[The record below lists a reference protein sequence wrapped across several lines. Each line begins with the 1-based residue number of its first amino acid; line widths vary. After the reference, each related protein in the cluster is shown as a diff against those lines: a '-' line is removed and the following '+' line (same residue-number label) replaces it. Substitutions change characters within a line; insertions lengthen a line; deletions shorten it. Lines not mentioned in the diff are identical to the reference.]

1 MTITKEKNLISITNE
16 NNKTYVIDVNTGN
29 FIGLRGTP
37 IKTFP
42 PYRQNIVSALREQ
55 KSILYN
61 YLAIVIN
68 NEHETSALVRR
79 LDTLQLIE
87 KVDAV
92 GIYTE
97 DLHYLVCD
105 YFGAISRNF
114 ALYVAE
120 AKKALEE
127 GLSLNRSWHCDFS
140 LTVVQKAREKYIGE
154 IAKEFDDGF
163 FRDFCNNDYSSYT
176 KEEWSVIHY
185 YWHTQYLEEISKYA
199 HRDMFETSFFK
210 EKLREYFAYCRDLK
224 KKPNKQPNFVREF
237 VETRREWL
245 LRKTE
250 FDNAKIK
257 ANYEKHAKAF
267 EFAYGDFVVV
277 IPTCAK
283 DIIDEG
289 ANMHHC
295 VGSYV
300 QGVVDNN
307 TYIVFVRH
315 KNTPDKCYLTAQVD
329 LYGDLGQYYLAHDRR
344 ITSAKDR
351 EFKDA
356 FARHLRENWNN

>member
-1 MTITKEKNLISITNE
+1 MTITKEKNLISITDE

-29 FIGLRGTP
+29 FIGLRGAP

-42 PYRQNIVSALREQ
+42 PHRQNIANALRGR
-55 KSILYN
+55 KSNLYN
-61 YLAIVIN
+61 YLSCVIS
-68 NEHETSALVRR
+68 NEHETSALTRR
-79 LDTLQLIE
+79 LEVLQLIE

-97 DLHYLVCD
+97 DLHFLVRD
-105 YFGAISRNF
+105 YQKTISKNF
-114 ALYVAE
+114 ALYVEE
-120 AKKALEE
+120 AKKALEN
-127 GLSLNRSWHCDFS
+127 GLSLNSAWHWDFS
-140 LTVVQKAREKYIGE
+140 LTIAQKAREKYIGE
-154 IAKEFDDGF
+154 IAKEFDDNF
-163 FRDFCNNDYSSYT
+163 FSEFCDNGYSSYT

-185 YWHTQYLEEISKYA
+185 YWHTQYLEEISEYA
-199 HRDMFETSFFK
+199 NRDRLESHFFMR
-210 EKLREYFAYCRDLK
+210 KLREYFAYCRDLK

-237 VETRREWL
+237 VETRREWF

-267 EFAYGDFVVV
+267 EFAHGDFVVV

-289 ANMHHC
+289 TNMHHC
-295 VGSYV
+295 VGRYV
-300 QGVVDNN
+300 QSVVDND

-315 KNTPDKCYLTAQVD
+315 KDTPDKCYLTAQVN
-329 LYGDLGQYYLAHDRR
+329 LCGGLEQYYLAHDRR
-344 ITSAKDR
+344 ITSAEDR